1 MNETKLT
8 AAVLAVLLVTTGV
21 GAVAPTPG
29 NGDTPDNAGSN
40 AANAPMTDANL
51 GAEENA
57 SQVTDD
63 GTNGE
68 EVARRA
74 NVSESANDSAAMADP
89 ADASEDEAGSEAAA
103 AADKE
108 RRGPP
113 TDVPG
118 QVPDHVSE
126 IHQRIVSF
134 LDGELDDL
142 GAAVSDVTP
151 KDGDESADAENEDA
165 ESADSEPET
174 AAQETE
180 EPETE
185 DGDTETED
193 DSEYTETVTTTA
205 EA

>member
-103 AADKE
+103 AADEE